1 MEHKL
6 LVLCDPEEDYV
17 QHMADFLRKK
27 KAAVWEIVA
36 YTRPEELLKLEEGI
50 EILMISE
57 SAYGSFVEKLPVKLA
72 VLLNESGML
81 LEHTLVNI
89 DKYQEAEKVW
99 QAILECYIEL
109 KKDFSPRLQGENNTR
124 LIGMFSPVRRCLQ
137 TTFALTYGQL
147 LAEKYRT
154 LYISFEHY
162 AGLEEWQECRRQ
174 DLSALLYH
182 QQTGEEN
189 LGLHIQT
196 MVQRMGNL
204 EYVVPIVNG
213 ENLLLVTPQEWLDL
227 LKGLMAHGGYDY
239 IILDLS
245 ESMQGLFE
253 ILRMCSKVYTIVQ
266 EDAKAKS
273 KLNQYEQLLTSKE
286 YEDVKGKTSKC
297 RLPLFRKLPEVVEQY
312 SKGELAEYIKGLLER
327 DRGNEQAII

>member
-17 QHMADFLRKK
+17 YHMADFLRKK
-27 KAAVWEIVA
+27 KEASWEIVA
-36 YTRPEELLKLEEGI
+36 YTKPEELLKLEENI

-57 SAYGSFVEKLPVKLA
+57 SVYGAFVEKMPVRMT
-72 VLLNESGML
+72 VLLNESGIL
-81 LEHTLVNI
+81 QERVLVNI

-99 QAILECYIEL
+99 QAVLECYIEQEKEYL
-109 KKDFSPRLQGENNTR
+109 PRLSGESQTQ

-147 LAEKYRT
+147 LAQEHRT
-154 LYISFEHY
+154 LYLSFEHY
-162 AGLEEWQECRRQ
+162 AGVEEWQNSKRQ
-174 DLSALLYH
+174 DLSTLLYY
-182 QQTGEEN
+182 QQAMGVE

-196 MVQRMGNL
+196 IVQRIGNL

-213 ENLLLVTPQEWLDL
+213 ENLLYVTAREWQDL
-227 LKGLMAHGGYDY
+227 LIALLEHGGYEY

-253 ILRMCSKVYTIVQ
+253 ILRMCSKVYTLVQ
-266 EDAKAKS
+266 EDEKARR

-286 YEDVKGKTSKC
+286 YEDVRMKTSKC
-297 RLPLFRKLPEVVEQY
+297 RLPVFRRLPETVEQY
-312 SKGELAEYIKGLLER
+312 SKGELAEYIKGMLQKETM
-327 DRGNEQAII
+327 E